1 MELAAGL
8 GGQWPR
14 PGFSHGFIPSLD
26 WSLNAQNPTLMLRW
40 ALIFLVLFIGGC
52 GTPSAPHSAYPVT
65 YSIQVDNTPAHSDTS
80 PQNPNLSPTQDVAVV
95 SGQLLYYQV
104 VSLVDVTVY
113 FYGMEGEGQRV
124 FLDQAQG
131 RTFASSVTPNTNAL
145 EFVFVAT
152 QPNSSATLK
161 FTLSDQPIAL
171 VAAP

>member
-1 MELAAGL
+1 MVSGADRVFLAD
-8 GGQWPR
+8 
-14 PGFSHGFIPSLD
+14 IPA
-26 WSLNAQNPTLMLRW
+26 LNAQDQALMLRRS
-40 ALIFLVLFIGGC
+40 LIFLLLFIGGC

-104 VSLVDVTVY
+104 VSPVDVTVY
-113 FYGMEGEGQRV
+113 FYGMEGEGERV
-124 FLDQAQG
+124 FLGQMQG
-131 RTFASSVTPNTNAL
+131 RTFASSVTPNTGTL

-161 FTLSDQPIAL
+161 FTLSDQPIAS
-171 VAAP
+171 ATAR